1 MQYKIRK
8 MTKEEYPLLKD
19 FSYESLFVPQGKP
32 PFPRSILQTPE
43 LQMYFADFGSSGHDA
58 AFAAEADGKI
68 VGAAWVRIMEDY
80 GHIDN
85 ETPSLAIALYKEYR
99 GMGIGT
105 ALLQELLA
113 FLKCQGYS
121 RVSLSVQKAN
131 QAVNLYRKMGFEIYL
146 EREDDYVMAVSLRN
160 SAKKLMIP

>member
-8 MTKEEYPLLKD
+8 MTEEEYPLLED
-19 FSYESLFVPQGKP
+19 FLYESLFVPQGKP

-43 LQMYFADFGSSGHDA
+43 MQMYIADFGSSEHDA
-58 AFAAEADGKI
+58 AFAAEANGKI

-80 GHIDN
+80 GHIDD

-113 FLKCQGYS
+113 FLKVQGYS

-131 QAVNLYRKMGFEIYL
+131 QAVNLYRRAGFEVYL
-146 EREDDYVMAVSLRN
+146 DREEDYVMAVSL
-160 SAKKLMIP
+160 